1 MYKKNVKII
10 IYWGG
15 NAIKLCFINKVW
27 EKQVQIINLIN
38 TSGDQ
43 SVINKVINLDGFSGY
58 V

>member
-1 MYKKNVKII
+1 M
-10 IYWGG
+10 YWGG
-15 NAIKLCFINKVW
+15 NAIKLSFINKVW